1 MKHSMR
7 VLIVNTAYYPDLL
20 GGAEHSVR
28 ELTDGLLARG
38 IDARVVSLS
47 RTGEEDAVQPE
58 LVRRVPS
65 RAFDQFVSRQPRP
78 GWRKFV
84 WHLGELFR
92 FHEYAQLRSEIKKF
106 SPNVVHLNNL
116 AGFGWLAW
124 LAVRD
129 VPSVQTC
136 RDYSLICTSATGMHH
151 GVECNGRRISCRLL
165 KAAYTW
171 RWLQPNRVVGIT
183 SYVSKRMSLNGVR
196 GSDGLVR
203 VVHNSPTVPKRVPHA
218 TIVADFGFLGQVTPE
233 KGVEVL
239 LEGFS
244 ASTLPATTRLALGG
258 VASEQY
264 SAHLRE
270 KFADLFSQ
278 GRVVMTGRT
287 DPGTFFS
294 SVRVAVVPTQWQ
306 EPFGRVAAEALGMG
320 LPLVYSAVGGLVD
333 VPRIYG
339 GLVRE
344 VAPANSVE
352 AWARALEDAY
362 GERMTMVNAQPGL
375 ALDSTDA
382 YLDLYKSTTDGWAR

>member
-1 MKHSMR
+1 MR
-7 VLIVNTAYYPDLL
+7 VLIVNTAYDPDLL

-28 ELTDGLLARG
+28 ELADGLLARG
-38 IDARVVSLS
+38 IETRAVSLS
-47 RTGEEDAVQPE
+47 RTGGGYPAKPE
-58 LVRRVPS
+58 FVRRIPS
-65 RAFDQFVSRQPRP
+65 RAFDQFVSRRPRP
-78 GWRKFV
+78 AWRKLV
-84 WHLGELFR
+84 WHLGEIARFR
-92 FHEYAQLRSEIKKF
+92 EYAQLRSEIKKF

-129 VPSVQTC
+129 LPSIQTC
-136 RDYSLICTSATGMHH
+136 RDYSLICTSATGMHD

-171 RWLQPNRVVGIT
+171 RWLQPSYVVGIT

-196 GSDGLVR
+196 GKDRIVR

-218 TIVADFGFLGQVTPE
+218 PIIADFGFLGQVTPE

-239 LEGFS
+239 LEAFS
-244 ASTLPATTRLALGG
+244 VSTLPAATRLALGG
-258 VASEQY
+258 VISEQY
-264 SAHLRE
+264 LAHLRE
-270 KFADLFSQ
+270 KFADLFSE
-278 GRVVMTGRT
+278 GRVVMAGRT

-339 GLVRE
+339 GIVRE
-344 VAPANSVE
+344 VAPADSVE

-362 GERMTMVNAQPGL
+362 GERMTTVNAQPGL

-382 YLDLYKSTTDGWAR
+382 YLDLYKTATDGWAR